1 MIDFLFYTA
10 PMPELYRKKGKASW
24 PKGVSNRNE
33 ALKWIFQYVQESG
46 DFSGALYFADDDN
59 TYDIRLFEEVCK
71 IFREIN
77 FTENWWYNTQS
88 AKKCQINF
96 CKKMPFDETTC
107 FIKNWI
113 FAECN
118 CNFSQFLYV

>member
-24 PKGVSNRNE
+24 PKGVSNRNA

-46 DFSGALYFADDDN
+46 DFTGALYFADDDN

-77 FTENWWYNTQS
+77 FMENLASIFSKYSQIMVQHTE
-88 AKKCQINF
+88 
-96 CKKMPFDETTC
+96 CKKMS
-107 FIKNWI
+107 N
-113 FAECN
+113 
-118 CNFSQFLYV
+118 QFLQKNAI